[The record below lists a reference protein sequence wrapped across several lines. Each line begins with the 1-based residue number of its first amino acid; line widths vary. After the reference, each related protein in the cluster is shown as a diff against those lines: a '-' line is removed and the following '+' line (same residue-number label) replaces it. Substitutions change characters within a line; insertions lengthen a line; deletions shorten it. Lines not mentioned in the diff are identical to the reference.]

1 MLLKSV
7 YFVFLVEIKT
17 IYKMHGTYVKIRCNS
32 YKESR
37 LMLFRD
43 EVTVYCRNQIKQ
55 NCMILKHKISTIL

>member
-1 MLLKSV
+1 
-7 YFVFLVEIKT
+7 
-17 IYKMHGTYVKIRCNS
+17 MHGTYVKIRCNS